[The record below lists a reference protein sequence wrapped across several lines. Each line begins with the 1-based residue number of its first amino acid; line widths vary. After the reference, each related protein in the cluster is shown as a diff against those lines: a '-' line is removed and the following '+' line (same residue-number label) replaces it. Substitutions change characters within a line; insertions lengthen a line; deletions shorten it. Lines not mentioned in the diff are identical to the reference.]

1 MSSRPRKNS
10 LEEAAESTAFLEYSN
25 KRGYFIDLL
34 MTINQRYLLLIFLVR
49 GCGDVGERIL
59 QTNVQQRIQFD
70 HRNCTNLTLISSTLS
85 SLTGIYKSIFS
96 SNSPVFLSLPIMRH
110 CSGRD
115 LLEYV
120 AVLMLNLYPTFLT
133 FQIVLWD
140 LLCFPPLAN

>member
-70 HRNCTNLTLISSTLS
+70 HRNCTNLT
-85 SLTGIYKSIFS
+85 
-96 SNSPVFLSLPIMRH
+96 
-110 CSGRD
+110 
-115 LLEYV
+115 
-120 AVLMLNLYPTFLT
+120 
-133 FQIVLWD
+133 
-140 LLCFPPLAN
+140 